1 MRFNSEQVLALAQLE
16 HNRDFGVVLEA
27 LRAELETCTDGLL
40 TAVDPV
46 SIHRAQG
53 RAEVLKTILK
63 SAAHARTNAVAAQ
76 EQQRAKA
83 RSAAGH
89 PGTWTG

>member
-1 MRFNSEQVLALAQLE
+1 MRFNPDQVLALAQLE
-16 HNRDFGVVLEA
+16 HSRDFRVVLDA
-27 LRAELETCTDGLL
+27 LRAELDVSVGKLL

-46 SIHRAQG
+46 TIHREQG
-53 RAEVLKTILK
+53 RAEVLKTIIN
-63 SAAHARTNAVAAQ
+63 SAADARTNAAAAQ

>member
-1 MRFNSEQVLALAQLE
+1 MRFNPEQVLALANLE

-27 LRAELETCTDGLL
+27 LRAELESCIDGLL

-53 RAEVLKTILK
+53 RADALGSILK
-63 SAAHARTNAVAAQ
+63 SAADARTNAAAVQ